1 MPRSRCRGATAMPRA
16 GSDTTR
22 PAMLIAPSVGCS
34 RPATQRSVVVLPQ
47 PEGPSSTTISPAATV
62 KLTSSTAG
70 RPVAKT
76 LRRRSIRSS
85 ADISPPMPPLL
96 AGILGLVPV
105 RDPAVAQLVE
115 LLELREPDL
124 RHLGVEAFRIGRR
137 LLERGEVAELLDH
150 EGLAFLGEAPVEEEL
165 RRVRVRRGLRD
176 AGRVG
181 DHR

>member
-1 MPRSRCRGATAMPRA
+1 MPILRRRGGTRTPSSGAE
-16 GSDTTR
+16 TTVPPMR
-22 PAMLIAPSVGCS
+22 IVPPLGCS
-34 RPATQRSVVVLPQ
+34 SPATQRKVVVLPQ

-85 ADISPPMPPLL
+85 ADISPPLPPLL
-96 AGILGLVPV
+96 AVIVGLVPV

-137 LLERGEVAELLDH
+137 L
-150 EGLAFLGEAPVEEEL
+150 
-165 RRVRVRRGLRD
+165 
-176 AGRVG
+176 
-181 DHR
+181 